1 MDAAALR
8 ASFADAERR
17 PFWLAQPGAPEP
29 STPLEGEH
37 EADLLVVGGGLT
49 GLWAALLARERDPG
63 REVLLLEGEGV
74 AFGASGR
81 NGGFVDASL
90 THGIENGVAR
100 WPDEMPEL
108 ERLGR
113 ENFAALGEAIARL

>member
-17 PFWLAQPGAPEP
+17 PFWLAQPGVPEP
-29 STPLEGEH
+29 VAPLEGQH
-37 EADLLVVGGGLT
+37 ETDLLVVGAGLT
-49 GLWAALLARERDPG
+49 GLWAALLARERNPA
-63 REVLLLEGEGV
+63 REVVLLEGQRI

-81 NGGFVDASL
+81 NGGFVDASH

-100 WPDEMPEL
+100 WPEDMP
-108 ERLGR
+108 
-113 ENFAALGEAIARL
+113 